1 MSTWMHKGSEYQY
14 HRFVMRYEPKVSSNM
29 VGRWEILELNGSIYI
44 IQYIYSIFIY
54 GKNIII
60 ELNIAG
66 G

>member
-1 MSTWMHKGSEYQY
+1 
-14 HRFVMRYEPKVSSNM
+14 MRYEPKVSSNM